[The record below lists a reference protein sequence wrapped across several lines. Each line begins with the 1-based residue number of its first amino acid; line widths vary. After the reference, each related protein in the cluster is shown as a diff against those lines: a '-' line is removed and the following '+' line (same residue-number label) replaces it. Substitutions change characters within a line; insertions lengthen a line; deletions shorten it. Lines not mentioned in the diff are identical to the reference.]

1 MQVFPKGLNET
12 LTIWRLYN
20 DWSQGKL
27 KAWQKGQV
35 SLKAG
40 DKVSV
45 ILSVFPTQFID
56 FSTMLQKLS
65 KCEVK
70 A

>member
-1 MQVFPKGLNET
+1 MFHFKESEGIAKFYVQVFPKGLNET

-40 DKVSV
+40 DKVCV
-45 ILSVFPTQFID
+45 
-56 FSTMLQKLS
+56 M
-65 KCEVK
+65 
-70 A
+70 